1 MGVPYRTQSTIIVS
15 RSNSDSVLAF
25 MIIKMHV
32 LFTNR
37 GSAASDNLLVHVH
50 RVVCF
55 TEFKEQPCC
64 KAMFEEHCR
73 RRHQYG
79 YYHVGTVQT

>member
-15 RSNSDSVLAF
+15 RSNSDNVLAF

-37 GSAASDNLLVHVH
+37 GSAASDNLLVHVLIDCPSYIVLFVLLNLKSNH
-50 RVVCF
+50 VV
-55 TEFKEQPCC
+55 KPCL
-64 KAMFEEHCR
+64 KNIVDVE
-73 RRHQYG
+73 
-79 YYHVGTVQT
+79 T